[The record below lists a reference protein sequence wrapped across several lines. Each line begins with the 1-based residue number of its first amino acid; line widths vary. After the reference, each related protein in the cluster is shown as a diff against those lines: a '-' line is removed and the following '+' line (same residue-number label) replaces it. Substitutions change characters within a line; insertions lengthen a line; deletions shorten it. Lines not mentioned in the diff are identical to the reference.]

1 MAKGWRGAGATGIC
15 AEAPSLPWG
24 PQGKQGKL
32 GFGTVC
38 LLSGLELLVLNLP
51 LTCHPS
57 TPYLSPQRPF
67 LSLAAVLQLQ

>member
-24 PQGKQGKL
+24 PQGKL
-32 GFGTVC
+32 GFSTVC

-51 LTCHPS
+51 FTCHPS
-57 TPYLSPQRPF
+57 TPYLSPRWLF